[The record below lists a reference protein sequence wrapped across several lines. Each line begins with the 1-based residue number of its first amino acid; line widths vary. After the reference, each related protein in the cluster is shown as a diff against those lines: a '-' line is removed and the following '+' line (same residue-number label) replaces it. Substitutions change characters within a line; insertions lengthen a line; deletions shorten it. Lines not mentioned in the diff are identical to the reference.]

1 MNDLQPILSKISEA
15 DSSELSEITRSIIS
29 RYHALFP
36 DDEVF
41 FLSLPTRNR
50 AERAAILRQTADM
63 IEREV

>member
-1 MNDLQPILSKISEA
+1 MNDLQTILSKISEA
-15 DSSELSEITRSIIS
+15 DSNDLSEITQSIIS

-41 FLSLPTRNR
+41 FLSLPARNS

-63 IEREV
+63 IEQEV